1 MMAVSCCRT
10 PGRFVILC
18 GLLLFFSCSALKA
31 ETVEDTPIIAT
42 DPNHGRLL
50 YERYGCYAC
59 HGYTGETGSG
69 ARLNPPR
76 FDQAAFIAY
85 VRNPSGRMLG
95 TGPSAGMPAYATG
108 LSDQD
113 LADILAWLQML
124 PSFSPPLEE
133 IPLLQR

>member
-1 MMAVSCCRT
+1 MPVSHCRT
-10 PGRFVILC
+10 PGRFVVLF
-18 GLLLFFSCSALKA
+18 GLLLSVSWSSLKA
-31 ETVEDTPIIAT
+31 ETVG
-42 DPNHGRLL
+42 DPPVLSADSNQGRVL

-69 ARLNPPR
+69 TRLNPPR